1 MDRSPD
7 TRRYDDILRLPHH
20 CSRRHPAMPRENRA
34 AQFMPF
40 AALTGYDAAVKE
52 EARLTDRKMEL
63 DDEALANLNER
74 LRMLDERLPDAPEIT
89 VTYFVADRKKAG
101 GAYDSLYG
109 RVKRIDPVA
118 GNLVM
123 RDGTVVPLGDIWS
136 VEGDVFR
143 E

>member
-1 MDRSPD
+1 MDRLPD
-7 TRRYDDILRLPHH
+7 TRRYEDIMRLPHH

-40 AALTGYDAAVKE
+40 AALTGYDAAVRE

-74 LRMLDERLPDAPEIT
+74 LWMLDERLPNAPEIT
-89 VTYFVADRKKAG
+89 VTYFVADRKNAG
-101 GAYDSLYG
+101 GTYDSLHG
-109 RVKRIDPVA
+109 RVKRVDPVA
-118 GNLVM
+118 GKLFM
-123 RDGTVVPLGDIWS
+123 RDGAVIPLGDIRS
-136 VEGDVFR
+136 VESEMFR